1 MNVLLH
7 KSKLLVTMLAMFA
20 LMASFGASAAPLL
33 DPLVFDPQIADVT
46 SDITTAGTALIGLAI
61 VAMSV
66 RWVKATFF

>member
-1 MNVLLH
+1 MKLLH
-7 KSKLLVTMLAMFA
+7 KTKLTIFAAFAA
-20 LMASFGASAAPLL
+20 LMVLSMGASAAPLL

-46 SDITTAGTALIGLAI
+46 SDIVTAGTALIGLAI

>member
-1 MNVLLH
+1 MFNKILDKGKKIVLGVVG
-7 KSKLLVTMLAMFA
+7 LL
-20 LMASFGASAAPLL
+20 ASSAASAAALL

-46 SDITTAGTALIGLAI
+46 TDITTAGTALIGLAI

>member
-1 MNVLLH
+1 MFKLLH
-7 KSKLLVTMLAMFA
+7 KVKTKALAFCGLMFA
-20 LMASFGASAAPLL
+20 SVSAFAAPLL

>member
-1 MNVLLH
+1 MKLLH
-7 KSKLLVTMLAMFA
+7 KTKIALIVLMAMF
-20 LMASFGASAAPLL
+20 ASFGASAAPLL

>member
-1 MNVLLH
+1 MFTKILDKGKKIILGFVGLL
-7 KSKLLVTMLAMFA
+7 
-20 LMASFGASAAPLL
+20 ASGVASAAPLL